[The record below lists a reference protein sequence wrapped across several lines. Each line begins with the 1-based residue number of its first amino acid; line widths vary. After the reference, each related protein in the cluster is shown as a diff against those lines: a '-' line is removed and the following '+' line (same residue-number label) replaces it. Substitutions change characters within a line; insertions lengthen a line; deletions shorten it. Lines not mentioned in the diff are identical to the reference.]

1 LSSSSSSSEDESA
14 PAKAK
19 TASGHSA
26 GLLSAAQ
33 FVAED
38 KVIKAKALALAAAAD
53 PSAGKEQQLEDTVY
67 RDKRGRKLD
76 MLNEMMRQQAIREGK
91 AVAEK
96 EEQMEWG
103 KGAVQKEA
111 EKIHEAELKNIS
123 AEPFARSRN
132 DPKVDAHF
140 RSQIHADDPMAQY
153 MRAKLDAHAAAA
165 PTKDGKPPKPR
176 YKGPAPQPNRF
187 GILPGYRWDG
197 RDRGSGWEATVASAA
212 SAKLRSKDAAY
223 QWSTSD
229 M

>member
-1 LSSSSSSSEDESA
+1 MSI
-14 PAKAK
+14 
-19 TASGHSA
+19 
-26 GLLSAAQ
+26 AA

-38 KVIKAKALALAAAAD
+38 LALKAAA
-53 PSAGKEQQLEDTVY
+53 SAASAAAGGGPTPEDTVY

-91 AVAEK
+91 AVAAAK
-96 EEQMEWG
+96 EQYEWG
-103 KGAVQKEA
+103 KGAVQKDLDQRA
-111 EKIHEAELKNIS
+111 KDELANI
-123 AEPFARSRN
+123 AHEPFARSK
-132 DPKVDAHF
+132 DDA
-140 RSQIHADDPMAQY
+140 RLDAMRRAEIHADDPMAQY
-153 MRAKLDAHAAAA
+153 MRAKLDARAAAA